1 MRKET
6 LEGTFFE
13 IGEQYG
19 KLFKKQ
25 IRTFNFMMRLMSVVA
40 EGEGRD
46 FFRPNPYHF
55 PAALFQM
62 RKYRRIYQGVAE
74 EFEANIEEYY
84 PEILDVMKGMANS
97 TKLDYRDILFM
108 NCLIEYRL
116 KCSTMGAAGKST
128 AQGSPL
134 LAMNADETKFVEN
147 YEVLLDIKPKNGYRF
162 TAVFMAGVLLPNFGM
177 NETGLSMASQ
187 LLFLDNSGVKK
198 LRMPTLLKYSI
209 LHRCSTVQQA
219 KDVLEHIPPAGIGS
233 SIFVADADQLLV
245 SEENYA
251 VKNIQVYD
259 NGYHYNGN
267 LPLFD
272 EMSPYTKL
280 DQLDDIQNY
289 NAIHRHKR
297 IKNLLQQDDGNISE
311 EILYKIISDHGSAQ
325 DNSLNKSI
333 CVHPENTKGIK
344 TVSSFI
350 ANPRDKSMRIYE
362 GNPCKNKVST
372 YRYD

>member
-1 MRKET
+1 MRKEI

-19 KLFKKQ
+19 HLFKRQ
-25 IRTFNFMMRLMSVVA
+25 IRTFNFMMRLMSVVS

-46 FFRPNPYHF
+46 FFRPKPYHF

-74 EFEANIEEYY
+74 EFKANIQQYY
-84 PEILDVMKGMANS
+84 PEILDVMKGMAKS
-97 TKLDYRDILFM
+97 TQLDYRDILFM

-116 KCSTMGAAGKST
+116 KCSTIGAAGKST
-128 AQGSPL
+128 AQGGPL

-147 YEVLLDIKPKNGYRF
+147 YEVLLDIKPTKGYRF
-162 TAVFMAGVLLPNFGM
+162 IAVFMAGVLLPNFGM

-209 LHRCSTVQQA
+209 LHRCQTVQEA
-219 KDVLEHIPPAGIGS
+219 IEVLEPIPPAGIGS
-233 SIFVADADQLLV
+233 SIFIADANQLLV

-251 VKNIQVYD
+251 AKKIQVYD
-259 NGYHYNGN
+259 NGQHYNGN

-272 EMSPYTKL
+272 EMAPYTKL
-280 DQLDDIQNY
+280 DKLDDIQNY
-289 NAIHRHKR
+289 NAIYRHRR
-297 IKNLLQQDDGNISE
+297 LKNLLQQQDGNIRE
-311 EILYKIISDHGSAQ
+311 EVLYKIIADHGSTQ
-325 DNSLNKSI
+325 DNTLNKSI
-333 CVHPENTKGIK
+333 CVHPKNTQGIK

-350 ANPRDKSMRIYE
+350 ANPREKSMRIFE
-362 GNPCKNKVST
+362 GNPCQNKVST
-372 YRYD
+372 HGFD